1 MAVSNKIR
9 GLLEQGS
16 WIRRMFEEGIALKQQ
31 FGDENVFDLSLGNPI
46 LEPPEEFFEEL
57 RRIAEDP
64 TPGMH
69 RYMPNSGYPE
79 TRAAVASQLAE
90 ETGLNFTADEL
101 IMTCGAGGALNVVLK
116 TLFDPGDEVV
126 IFAPYFVEY
135 FFYADNHGGTCSVV
149 PPDENF
155 LPDMDALEEAIG
167 ERTRAVLINSPNNP
181 TGVLYSDETLA
192 AVSEVIRKKEREYD
206 TEIFLISDE
215 PYRRLLFDGLEYP
228 HIFHHHVRSIVATS
242 HSKDLA
248 LPGERIGYIAIHP
261 DYEDGVELMD
271 GFVFCNRT
279 LGFVNAPA
287 LMQHIVAKLQSVTVD
302 VGEYQS
308 KRDFMY
314 DALTDI
320 GYDLVKPQGA
330 FYMFPKSPI
339 EDDVE
344 FVADL
349 QKHNVLV
356 VPGRGFGMP
365 GHFRIS
371 FCVTDETL
379 SGSIPGSGRLSSA
392 RPGDVVGYP
401 GRASFRPNPV
411 MAASTI
417 SSSWM

>member
-57 RRIAEDP
+57 RRIVEDP

-192 AVSEVIRKKEREYD
+192 AISEVIRKKEREYD
-206 TEIFLISDE
+206 TEIFLVSDE

-228 HIFHHHVRSIVATS
+228 HIFHHHVRSIVVTS

-261 DYEDGVELMD
+261 DYEDSVELMD
-271 GFVFCNRT
+271 GLVFCNRT

-287 LMQHIVAKLQSVTVD
+287 LMQHIVSRLQSVTVD

-379 SGSIPGSGRLSSA
+379 SGSIPGFRESFE
-392 RPGDVVGYP
+392 
-401 GRASFRPNPV
+401 RATR
-411 MAASTI
+411 
-417 SSSWM
+417 

>member
-46 LEPPEEFFEEL
+46 LEPPDEFFEEL
-57 RRIAEDP
+57 RRIVEDP
-64 TPGMH
+64 SQGMH

-79 TRAAVASQLAE
+79 TRAAVAAQLSE

-135 FFYADNHGGTCSVV
+135 FFYADNHGGTCKVV

-155 LPDMDALEEAIG
+155 LPDMDALEETIG

-181 TGVLYSDETLA
+181 TGALYTDETLA
-192 AVSEVIRKKEREYD
+192 EISEVIRRKEREYG
-206 TEIFLISDE
+206 TEIFLVSDE

-261 DYEDGVELMD
+261 DYEDGIELMD
-271 GFVFCNRT
+271 GLVFCNRT

-302 VGEYQS
+302 IGEYQS

-344 FVADL
+344 FVAEL
-349 QKHNVLV
+349 QKRNVLV

-379 SGSIPGSGRLSSA
+379 SGSIPG
-392 RPGDVVGYP
+392 
-401 GRASFRPNPV
+401 FRETFDK
-411 MAASTI
+411 ATA
-417 SSSWM
+417 